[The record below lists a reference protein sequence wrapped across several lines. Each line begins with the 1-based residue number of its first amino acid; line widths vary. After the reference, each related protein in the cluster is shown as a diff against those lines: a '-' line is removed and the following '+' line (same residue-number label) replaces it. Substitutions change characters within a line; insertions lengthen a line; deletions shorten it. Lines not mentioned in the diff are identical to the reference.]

1 MLLLV
6 VLPVRLSQE
15 RHDIRCIWHKTR
27 QMWELFNLVMKGP
40 ERAVVCCS
48 SRVPSGLVYGLKAGE
63 VRARAPKGIALTA
76 AAHAGRLCWRV
87 CSRLWLCFVVP
98 WFSWSKWFLESSCGF
113 WRRLL
118 LFWKNQQ
125 ATKSL
130 VSAERLR
137 FCSGEGHFVKPVT
150 LDVQGRKAALLLVGT
165 HFLGRSVPMDPV
177 LREILQHGER
187 RHPGAGD
194 HTGPSSSAACGR
206 LLLQVWGLLHHQCS
220 LCCPW
225 VKLSSGGSWPGEKSV
240 LLSLFC

>member
-27 QMWELFNLVMKGP
+27 QMWELFNLVMTGP

-98 WFSWSKWFLESSCGF
+98 WFSWSKWFLESSRGF

-130 VSAERLR
+130 VSAERLQ
-137 FCSGEGHFVKPVT
+137 FCSGEGHFVKAVT

-177 LREILQHGER
+177 LQGDTATWGEK
-187 RHPGAGD
+187 ASWCW
-194 HTGPSSSAACGR
+194 GPLR
-206 LLLQVWGLLHHQCS
+206 TQQ
-220 LCCPW
+220 LCCLWQALAAGLGSAPPPMLPVLPLGETKPW
-225 VKLSSGGSWPGEKSV
+225 GIVAR
-240 LLSLFC
+240 